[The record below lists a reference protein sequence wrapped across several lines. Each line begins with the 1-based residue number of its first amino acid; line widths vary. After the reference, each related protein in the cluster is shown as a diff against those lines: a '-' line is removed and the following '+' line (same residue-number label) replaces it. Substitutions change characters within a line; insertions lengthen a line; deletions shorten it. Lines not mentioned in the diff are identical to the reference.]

1 MTADMGLDLKE
12 IGARLYR
19 ARHAA
24 GMPDAGQSPGALAL
38 ARKPMAHG
46 RAAPSCCRSMPP
58 RPYAIGSPVW
68 HSTNCTWA
76 RPAGSPSTGRR

>member
-58 RPYAIGSPVW
+58 RPYAIGSPV
-68 HSTNCTWA
+68 
-76 RPAGSPSTGRR
+76 